1 MIAAVLL
8 FLVCLLVL
16 LPCERIEPYEYD
28 EIIDIDG
35 KKLVKFKRKN
45 DVED

>member
-8 FLVCLLVL
+8 FLACLFVL

-28 EIIDIDG
+28 EIIDKDG